1 MKSSSREQ
9 LRAVARLSAALC
21 FGTTLHAQ
29 EAAPAV
35 STPAVAPQD
44 EIIVHGKAL
53 ENLRIRIERAED
65 DVFTRFNEINSDDS
79 YDIHCYDRLQRGSH
93 IKKRVCLSNAA
104 RAAEVGIAQATVYA
118 LQGPIVAGQGGTTG
132 QGVSAAPGGQTAL
145 AQAQYAKQLEMEQ
158 RVRSELQRL
167 AQEDP
172 ALRADVERLGEAYRA
187 LDVVAG
193 SRPGETLYAELG
205 AGKKMP
211 FDAQHLFEVRVGNV
225 AWSHALTSHT
235 FTLANV
241 HGRIRELNVNCGNT
255 LKTLG
260 YKADAEWTIPDS
272 WGACTVQVNAKRGTT
287 FVFYEFQ

>member
-1 MKSSSREQ
+1 MKPSRAQ
-9 LRAVARLSAALC
+9 LQAVALLGALC
-21 FGTTLHAQ
+21 FRTALHAQ

-35 STPAVAPQD
+35 SPPAVTPED

-53 ENLRIRIERAED
+53 ENLRVRVERAED
-65 DVFTRFNEINSDDS
+65 DVFTRFNEINSDGS
-79 YDIHCYDRLQRGSH
+79 YDIHCYDRMQLGSH

-104 RAAEVGIAQATVYA
+104 RTADADIAQATVFA
-118 LQGPIVAGQGGTTG
+118 LQGGTTG
-132 QGVSAAPGGQTAL
+132 EGVGLAPGGQTGL
-145 AQAQYAKQLEMEQ
+145 AQAQHAKQLEMEQ
-158 RVRSELQRL
+158 RVRSELARL

-172 ALRADVERLGEAYRA
+172 TLRADVERLGEAYRA

-205 AGKKMP
+205 ADKELP

-241 HGRIRELNVNCGNT
+241 QGRIRELHVDCGKT
-255 LKTLG
+255 TKTLD

-272 WGACTVQVNAKRGTT
+272 WGTCTLQVDAKRGTT
-287 FVFYEFQ
+287 FAFYEFE

>member
-1 MKSSSREQ
+1 MKPSPAQ
-9 LRAVARLSAALC
+9 LRAVALLGALC
-21 FGTTLHAQ
+21 FCTALHAQ
-29 EAAPAV
+29 ETAPAASPPAAAPE
-35 STPAVAPQD
+35 D

-53 ENLRIRIERAED
+53 ENLRVRVERAED
-65 DVFTRFNEINSDDS
+65 DVYTRFNEINSDDS
-79 YDIHCYDRLQRGSH
+79 YDIHCYDRMQRGSH
-93 IKKRVCLSNAA
+93 IKKRVCLSNGA
-104 RAAEVGIAQATVYA
+104 RTADVAIAQATVFA
-118 LQGPIVAGQGGTTG
+118 LQGGTTG
-132 QGVSAAPGGQTAL
+132 EGVSLAPGGQTGL
-145 AQAQYAKQLEMEQ
+145 AQAQYAKQLEIEQ
-158 RVRSELQRL
+158 RVRNELARL

-205 AGKKMP
+205 GDKKLP

-241 HGRIRELNVNCGNT
+241 QGRIRELHVDCGNT
-255 LKTLG
+255 VKTLD

-272 WGACTVQVNAKRGTT
+272 WGTCTLQVDAKRGTT
-287 FVFYEFQ
+287 FAFYEFE